1 MAFCLNL
8 SFVWKT
14 FLFFVNSDLGCK
26 LIFYWKLCFLSK
38 HYIINFEKLYEL
50 NHTLHNLLKMRANKL
65 NYPEA
70 KKLFKF
76 VLSFALMSDPML
88 IEYTCA
94 CICDFSAAQG
104 SLEIKLIFS
113 SEILPPSKMMPI
125 DLLWIF
131 LSLLSVFCSFKIKKS
146 FNI

>member
-1 MAFCLNL
+1 M
-8 SFVWKT
+8 
-14 FLFFVNSDLGCK
+14 GCK
-26 LIFYWKLCFLSK
+26 LILIENYVFFQNIILSI
-38 HYIINFEKLYEL
+38 YVFEKLYEL

-70 KKLFKF
+70 KKLFKS